1 MRSLEFCRRSGLLFV
16 ILAVTL
22 GAGRAQ
28 AAAQEAADPFPR
40 LRSSSAVIA
49 EAITAAVAASPT
61 FQRLADAVA
70 AGGGL
75 VFIEEGVCAWGVPA
89 CLLLWV
95 QRNGTDRMLMI
106 RVDPRQRRGC
116 ALVASIGHELHHA
129 VDVLNDPKVV
139 DFPTLYH
146 FFERI
151 GRKTLGERFETQAA
165 IAAGIAVHNEVKRA
179 GRCR

>member
-1 MRSLEFCRRSGLLFV
+1 MRSLEVCRRSGLLFV
-16 ILAVTL
+16 VMAVAFGTGPALAD
-22 GAGRAQ
+22 
-28 AAAQEAADPFPR
+28 AQEAADPFPR
-40 LRSSSAVIA
+40 VRSSSAVVA
-49 EAITAAVAASPT
+49 EAIAAAAAASPT
-61 FQRLADAVA
+61 FQRLVDAVA

-106 RVDPRQRRGC
+106 RVDARKSRGC

-129 VDVLNDPKVV
+129 VDVLNNPKVV
-139 DFPTLYH
+139 DFPTLYS
-146 FFERI
+146 FVERTWRTS
-151 GRKTLGERFETQAA
+151 GQRFETQAA
-165 IAAGIAVHNEVKRA
+165 IRAGIAVHNEVKRA

>member
-1 MRSLEFCRRSGLLFV
+1 MRSLEFCRRRGLLFV
-16 ILAVTL
+16 IMAVTV
-22 GAGRAQ
+22 GTGRAQ

-40 LRSSSAVIA
+40 LRSSSAVVA
-49 EAITAAVAASPT
+49 EAISAAVAASPT

-106 RVDPRQRRGC
+106 RVDPRKSRGC
-116 ALVASIGHELHHA
+116 GLVASIGHELHHA
-129 VDVLNDPKVV
+129 VDVLNNPKVV
-139 DFPTLYH
+139 DFPTLYS
-146 FFERI
+146 FAQRT
-151 GRKTLGERFETQAA
+151 GKTSGAPFETQAA
-165 IAAGIAVHNEVKRA
+165 IRAGFAVHNEVKRA